1 MKAKKLDNNIVTDH
15 DVPILENVEVQRLE
29 DFISHQKLELWESF
43 LCAFKLKGGIPENKT
58 WQQYTSGEEAL
69 KCVIYM

>member
-29 DFISHQKLELWESF
+29 DFISH
-43 LCAFKLKGGIPENKT
+43 
-58 WQQYTSGEEAL
+58 
-69 KCVIYM
+69 